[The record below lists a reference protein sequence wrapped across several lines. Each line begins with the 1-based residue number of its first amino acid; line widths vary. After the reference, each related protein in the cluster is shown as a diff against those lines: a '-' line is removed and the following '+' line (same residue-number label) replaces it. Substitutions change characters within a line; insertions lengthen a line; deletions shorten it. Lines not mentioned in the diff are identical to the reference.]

1 MNGYPLC
8 LRRMGLEDGWE
19 EAESGG
25 GMVDNVLPL
34 WRGLE
39 PAPLEGVG
47 VTVRGAKTWICSKTR
62 RGVSPLG

>member
-1 MNGYPLC
+1 
-8 LRRMGLEDGWE
+8 MGG
-19 EAESGG
+19 GRKRG